1 MPDHHM
7 IVKNGETALSNR
19 VEAMG
24 TLGDPDSLESHEA
37 FDVQRSVLWVLFVET
52 FGLVLVVG
60 ALIGTELIFGTFP
73 AVMLMGALG
82 GFVSALRRFYGFE
95 EIVPGAYL
103 RWLRGNWSY
112 VWLYSATPPLIGA
125 LAAGVLFL
133 VFASGMVSGMAAAPK
148 FTCDPPFDKHVH
160 DFMAFVRC
168 LRLDESK
175 DYAAALLWGFVAG
188 FSERLVPDLMTQ
200 IAGQKEHH
208 AVKSKATGSSNSVAI
223 RKS

>member
-1 MPDHHM
+1 MTDRHM
-7 IVKNGETALSNR
+7 IVKNGDTALSDR
-19 VEAMG
+19 VEAIG
-24 TLGDPDSLESHEA
+24 TLGDLDSLESHEA
-37 FDVQRSVLWVLFVET
+37 FDVQRSVLWVLIGET
-52 FGLVLVVG
+52 FACRCGRSAHRDG
-60 ALIGTELIFGTFP
+60 ANYGTFP

-82 GFVSALRRFYGFE
+82 GFVSALRRFYNFE

-103 RWLRGNWSY
+103 RWLRGNRSY

-125 LAAGVLFL
+125 LAAGVVFL

-168 LRLDESK
+168 LRLDEAK

-188 FSERLVPDLMTQ
+188 FSERFVPDLMTQ
-200 IAGQKEHH
+200 IAGQKEPH
-208 AVKSKATGSSNSVAI
+208 AVKSKATGASNSVAI